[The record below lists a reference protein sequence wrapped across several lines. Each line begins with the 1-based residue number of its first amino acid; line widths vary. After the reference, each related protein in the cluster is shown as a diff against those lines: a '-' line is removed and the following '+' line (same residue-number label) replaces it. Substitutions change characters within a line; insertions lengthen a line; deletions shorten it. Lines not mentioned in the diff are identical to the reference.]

1 MERSWAIVAL
11 IVSLAVIIIG
21 CVCLAVVGVI
31 GAAVYAGLQTDGIDG
46 LSFGSPTGTPEVIRP
61 APGAVSDGSGLEQVV
76 QVSNETLRTLENSV
90 VPVNDMRDLAYRLE
104 GKANIPLTVSPPA
117 ADLTLGA
124 QEIFWVTDVG
134 TNENFQVTASLRY
147 ITDHSYFWIEDEV
160 SYNEDDLR
168 DLAEAFET
176 EIYPT
181 TRAFFGSEWSPGVDG
196 DPHLYILY
204 AEGLGFGL
212 AGYFSSAD
220 ENHPLIHEYSNAHE
234 IFMLNVDHVDLG
246 EEFAYNV
253 LAHEFQHMIQWNR
266 DRNETSWL
274 NEGLSELAAFIN
286 GYEVGSDSLY
296 IRDPDLQLNDWPN
309 NKNETRPHYGAAF
322 LFLTYFLD
330 RFGEAATQVLI
341 GHSANDLE
349 SVDQALEEVGAVNPL
364 TGKPIDADD
373 VFLDW
378 TLASYINDASIGDG
392 RYDYR
397 NYPGAPQAD
406 ETETVQNCPLEMA
419 TRDVH
424 QYGVDY
430 IRIRCK
436 GNFVLQ
442 FEGSTQAWVTPVGPY
457 SGKYAFWSNKGDES
471 DMTLT
476 RTFDFSEAQGPLT
489 LKYRTWYDI
498 ESDYDYVYLV
508 ASVDGEHW
516 QILSTP
522 SGTPEDPSGNS
533 FGWGYNGA
541 SGSWIEEQ
549 VDLSAFA
556 GQQVAIRFEY
566 VTDAA
571 VNGEG
576 MLLDD
581 IAIPEIGYFDD
592 FEKGADGWEANGW
605 VRIQNSLPQTYQLAL
620 IQIGDQTTVQP
631 IDLAIDQTA
640 QIPFFIDGDTI
651 DEVVLVVTGTT
662 RYTRQ
667 KAAYRFEIEPR
678 P

>member
-1 MERSWAIVAL
+1 MERSWAVFAL
-11 IVSLAVIIIG
+11 IISLVVIFIG
-21 CVCLAVVGVI
+21 CTCVAIAGVI
-31 GAAVYAGLQTDGIDG
+31 GASVLSDFQAGGFDG
-46 LSFGSPTGTPEVIRP
+46 LSFGSPTVTPVLIRPTPE
-61 APGAVSDGSGLEQVV
+61 AGSYGPGLDKVV
-76 QVSNETLRTLENSV
+76 QVSDETLRSLESSV
-90 VPVNDMRDLAYRLE
+90 VPANDLRDLAYRLE
-104 GKANIPLTVSPPA
+104 GKSNIPLTVSSPA
-117 ADLTLGA
+117 SDLTLGA
-124 QEIFWVTDVG
+124 QDTFWVTDVD
-134 TNENFQVTASLRY
+134 TNENFQITTSLRY
-147 ITDHSYFWIEDEV
+147 ITDHSYFWIEDGI
-160 SYNEDDLR
+160 SYDEDELR
-168 DLAEAFET
+168 NLAEAFET

-204 AEGLGFGL
+204 AQGLGSGL

-220 ENHPLIHEYSNAHE
+220 ENHPLAHEFSNAHE
-234 IFMLNVDHVDLG
+234 MFMLNADNIDLA
-246 EEFAYNV
+246 EEFAYSV
-253 LAHEFQHMIQWNR
+253 LAHEFQHMIHWNR
-266 DRNETSWL
+266 DRNETSWI
-274 NEGLSELAAFIN
+274 NEGFAELAAFLN
-286 GYEVGSDSLY
+286 GYDVGSDWLY
-296 IRDPDLQLNDWPN
+296 VRDPDLQLNDWPN
-309 NKNETRPHYGAAF
+309 NEGETHPHYGAAF

-330 RFGEAATQVLI
+330 RFGEAATQALI

-349 SVDQALEEVGAVNPL
+349 SIDQVLEEIGAVDPL
-364 TGKPIDADD
+364 DGRSINADD

-378 TLASYINDASIGDG
+378 TLASYIRDTAVSDG

-397 NYPGAPQAD
+397 NYPDAPQAD
-406 ETETVQNCPLEMA
+406 ETETVRNCPSEMA

-436 GNFVLQ
+436 GDFALN
-442 FEGSTQAWVTPVGPY
+442 FEGSTLARVTPVGPY
-457 SGKYAFWSNKGDES
+457 SGSYAFWSNKGDES

-476 RTFDFSEAQGPLT
+476 RTFDFSDVQGPLT

-508 ASVDGEHW
+508 ASVDGERW

-533 FGWGYNGA
+533 YGWGYNGEG
-541 SGSWIEEQ
+541 GSWIEEQ

-566 VTDAA
+566 VTDAVA
-571 VNGEG
+571 NGEG

-581 IAIPEIGYFDD
+581 IAIPEIGYFED
-592 FEKGADGWEANGW
+592 FEQEAGGWETKGW
-605 VRIQNSLPQTYQLAL
+605 ARIKNELPQTFRLAL
-620 IQIGDQTTVQP
+620 IQVGDQTSVQYIEP
-631 IDLAIDQTA
+631 AADQTA
-640 QIPFFIDGDTI
+640 QIPFSIDGDV

-662 RYTRQ
+662 RFTRQ
-667 KAAYRFEIEPR
+667 KAAYRFEIEPY

>member
-1 MERSWAIVAL
+1 MERPWAIVAL
-11 IVSLAVIIIG
+11 IVSLVVIIIG
-21 CVCLAVVGVI
+21 CVCLAVAGVF
-31 GAAVYAGLQTDGIDG
+31 GAAVYAGLQTNGING
-46 LSFGSPTGTPEVIRP
+46 LSFGSPTETPVVVRP
-61 APGAVSDGSGLEQVV
+61 TPGAASDGSGLDQVV
-76 QVSNETLRTLENSV
+76 QVSDETLRTLENSV
-90 VPVNDMRDLAYRLE
+90 VPVNDLRDLAYRLE
-104 GKANIPLTVSPPA
+104 GKTNIPLTISPPA
-117 ADLTLGA
+117 SDLTLGT
-124 QEIFWVTDVG
+124 QETFWVTDVD
-134 TNENFQVTASLRY
+134 TNENFQITASLCY

-160 SYNEDDLR
+160 SYDEDDLQN
-168 DLAEAFET
+168 LAEAFEN

-204 AEGLGFGL
+204 AQGLGFSL

-220 ENHPLIHEYSNAHE
+220 ENHPLVHEFSNAHE
-234 IFMLNVDHVDLG
+234 MFLLNVDNVDLG
-246 EEFAYNV
+246 EEFAYSV
-253 LAHEFQHMIQWNR
+253 LAHEFQHMIHWNR

-274 NEGLSELAAFIN
+274 NEGLSELAAFLN
-286 GYEVGSDSLY
+286 GYTVGSDTLY
-296 IRDPDLQLNDWPN
+296 IHDPDLQLNDWPN
-309 NKNETRPHYGAAF
+309 NENETHPHYGAAF

-330 RFGEAATQVLI
+330 RFGEAATQVLV

-349 SVDQALEEVGAVNPL
+349 SIDQVLEEVGAIDPL
-364 TGKPIDADD
+364 TGKPINADD

-392 RYDYR
+392 RYDYS
-397 NYPGAPQAD
+397 NYPDAPQAN
-406 ETETVQNCPLEMA
+406 ETETIKDCPLESA

-436 GNFVLQ
+436 GNYVLQ
-442 FEGSTQAWVTPVGPY
+442 FEGSTQTRVTPVEPY
-457 SGKYAFWSNKGDES
+457 SGSYAFWSNKGDES

-476 RTFDFSEAQGPLT
+476 RAFDFSDVQGPLT
-489 LKYRTWYDI
+489 LNYWTWYDI
-498 ESDYDYVYLV
+498 ESDYDYAYLV
-508 ASVDGEHW
+508 VSVDGERW

-533 FGWGYNGA
+533 FGWGYNGE

-566 VTDAA
+566 VTDAE

-576 MLLDD
+576 MLLDE
-581 IAIPEIGYFDD
+581 IAIPEIGYFED
-592 FEKGADGWEANGW
+592 FEKEAGGWDANGW
-605 VRIQNSLPQTYQLAL
+605 VRIQNILPQTFRLAL
-620 IQIGDQTTVQP
+620 IQVGDQTTVQQ
-631 IDLAIDQTA
+631 IYLAVDQTA
-640 QIPFFIDGDTI
+640 QIPFSVDGDTN
-651 DEVVLVVTGTT
+651 EVVLVIAGTT
-662 RYTRQ
+662 RFTRL
-667 KAAYRFEIEPR
+667 KAAYRFEIQPQ